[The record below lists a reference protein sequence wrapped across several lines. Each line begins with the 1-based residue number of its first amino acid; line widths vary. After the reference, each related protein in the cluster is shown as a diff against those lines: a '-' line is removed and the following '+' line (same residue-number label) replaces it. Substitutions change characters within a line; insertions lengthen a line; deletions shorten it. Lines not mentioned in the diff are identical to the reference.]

1 MKKIYCSM
9 LVLALMFFATNSF
22 AQLST
27 RVNDTSII
35 KLGGRPLAGDMAFSF
50 SYPIV
55 KDGTFGLH
63 LNKNLVQYN
72 DYISYKYYLTD
83 KLVLKLGLMFFK
95 SSARTAGTT
104 NDTAL
109 FGIEKND
116 YLVNKR
122 QYSIVPGVE
131 KHFALGN
138 IFDIYVGGNLNL
150 GFGKNS
156 EINDISL
163 VNGDYNNYT
172 AKRNTTLVGLGGVI
186 GVNVFIANLPL
197 SIGLKYNF
205 NSDWTLGGKWKVK
218 ESSKV
223 GTTEISKDY
232 FLQDEDAKGNV
243 DILQYDK
250 LKRNLWDTNQ
260 EIRVV
265 LNVYFSK

>member
-1 MKKIYCSM
+1 MKKIYFTM
-9 LVLALMFFATNSF
+9 LIVALLSFANNSF

-27 RVNDTSII
+27 RTNDTSII
-35 KLGGRPLAGDMAFSF
+35 KLGGRPVAGDMAFSF

-63 LNKNLVQYN
+63 LDKNLVQYN

-83 KLVLKLGLMFFK
+83 KLVLKLGLMFYK
-95 SSARTAGTT
+95 SRARTAGTT
-104 NDTAL
+104 KDTAL
-109 FGIEKND
+109 LGIEKND
-116 YLVNKR
+116 FLVNQR

-131 KHFALGN
+131 KHFSVGN

-156 EINDISL
+156 NISDVSF
-163 VNGDYNNYT
+163 VNGDFNNYS
-172 AKRNTTLVGLGGVI
+172 AKRNTTLVGLGGVV

-205 NSDWTLGGKWKVK
+205 NSDWTFGGKWKVK
-218 ESSKV
+218 ESNKV
-223 GTTEISKDY
+223 GVTETSSEY
-232 FLQDEDAKGNV
+232 FLQDEDANGNV

-250 LKRNLWDTNQ
+250 LKRNFWDTNQ